1 MFVSKKVSNCN
12 TFTVSLERVTV
23 LNTTSTVLCVVEWH
37 YTSVEVVRLHMSD
50 ELSIS
55 CWRTFMNFHKSI
67 MLST

>member
-23 LNTTSTVLCVVEWH
+23 LNTTATVLCVVEWH
-37 YTSVEVVRLHMSD
+37 YTSVKVVRLHMSD

-55 CWRTFMNFHKSI
+55 CCRTFMNFRKSI